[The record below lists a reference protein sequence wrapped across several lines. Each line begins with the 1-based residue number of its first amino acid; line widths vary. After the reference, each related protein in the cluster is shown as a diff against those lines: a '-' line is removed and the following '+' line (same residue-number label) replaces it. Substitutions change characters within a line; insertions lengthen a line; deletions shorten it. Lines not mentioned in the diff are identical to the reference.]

1 MNGPC
6 QTLEIDS
13 WAHLSSG
20 ANIPNEENDGDSPL
34 TTLGHLTASDELA
47 APSGCSG
54 QICKGSGTKM
64 FISALL
70 VGAGAG
76 GSSGV
81 HPSGTGEVNCDE
93 MFISTQR

>member
-13 WAHLSSG
+13 WTNLPSG
-20 ANIPNEENDGDSPL
+20 AKIKNDGDSPL
-34 TTLGHLTASDELA
+34 TTLGCLTAADELA
-47 APSGCSG
+47 VPSGCSG

>member
-13 WAHLSSG
+13 WTNLPSG
-20 ANIPNEENDGDSPL
+20 AKITNEENDGDSPL
-34 TTLGHLTASDELA
+34 TTLGRLTAADELA
-47 APSGCSG
+47 VPSGCSG

-64 FISALL
+64 FISTLL

-81 HPSGTGEVNCDE
+81 HPSGAGEANCDE